1 MSSTGSV
8 LSSALQ
14 RISEIDARV
23 KELETSVKDLKAQR
37 AHYEGIAIE
46 SMQEGRLDGVKA
58 AGRSWRVEI
67 EHSISVPSAVKQ
79 EIVEAAR
86 RAGLEDMVT
95 IPTTSLKAY
104 LRERAKD
111 SGSSPETPWADGTEF
126 AGLVG
131 EYVRPVLR
139 HVSVG

>member
-46 SMQEGRLDGVKA
+46 SMQDGLLDGVKA

-67 EHSISVPSAVKQ
+67 EHYISVPIAVKQ
-79 EIVEAAR
+79 EVVEAAK
-86 RAGLEDMVT
+86 RAGLGDMVT
-95 IPTTSLKAY
+95 ISTTSLKAY

-111 SGSSPETPWADGTEF
+111 SGASPEAPWADGTEF

-131 EYVRPVLR
+131 EYVRPVL
-139 HVSVG
+139 